1 MDEQDYTEATT
12 YFQVG
17 PLDGPYTAADPK
29 FQTLA
34 EAMALELPHKHLSRL
49 DTLGCWQGPGDY
61 LVAVYWQE
69 AWYEVRS

>member
-17 PLDGPYTAADPK
+17 PLDGHYTAADPK

-49 DTLGCWQGPGDY
+49 DTLGCWQGQATTSWPCTG
-61 LVAVYWQE
+61 
-69 AWYEVRS
+69 RRRGMR